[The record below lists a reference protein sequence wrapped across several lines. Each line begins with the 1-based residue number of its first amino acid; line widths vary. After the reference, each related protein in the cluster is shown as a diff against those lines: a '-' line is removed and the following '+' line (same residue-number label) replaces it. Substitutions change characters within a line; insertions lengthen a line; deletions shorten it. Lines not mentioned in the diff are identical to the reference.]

1 MRFCEFSST
10 DKIKAATKSKAHS
23 RIADHQSNEAAAAQP
38 QSATD
43 AQSAA
48 IVRQQQQLKLRKKQ
62 LQMDKLRKRER
73 DLAAS
78 ITAAAQPT

>member
-10 DKIKAATKSKAHS
+10 DKIKATAVSKAHS
-23 RIADHQSNEAAAAQP
+23 RIADQQSNEAAVAQP

-43 AQSAA
+43 AQSATL
-48 IVRQQQQLKLRKKQ
+48 VRQQQQLKLRMKR